1 MPAFRSKMR
10 CIGYATEPV
19 PKKPRVKKVLTED
32 EKEEAALK
40 RGINKLLKE
49 KRLEW
54 AATLKPWKGDMRLP
68 LGTLVGFFGGNFSCV
83 VEHLCFFS
91 LSRRCIRVMVCDHVF
106 KTDHILIQLLFLSKE
121 SILPD

>member
-10 CIGYATEPV
+10 CIGYTTEPV

-54 AATLKPWKGDMRLP
+54 EATLKPWKGHETTRLP
-68 LGTLVGFFGGNFSCV
+68 LGTLVGFF
-83 VEHLCFFS
+83 
-91 LSRRCIRVMVCDHVF
+91 LSGISYV
-106 KTDHILIQLLFLSKE
+106 LLT
-121 SILPD
+121 